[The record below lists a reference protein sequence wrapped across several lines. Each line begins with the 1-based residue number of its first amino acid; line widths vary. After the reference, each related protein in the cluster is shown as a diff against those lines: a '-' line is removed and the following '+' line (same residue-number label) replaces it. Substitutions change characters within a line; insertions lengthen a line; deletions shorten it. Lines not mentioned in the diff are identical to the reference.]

1 MSPQQ
6 WSQEASQTNG
16 TATSTATV
24 TATVTATPTY
34 HERKALW
41 ISVLVLGLIVGLML
55 LVAVDCLIKNCKRRK
70 KADAE
75 AAARASAFVDK
86 DGDTQMRQSIPLG
99 EHGSE
104 PVYLLRS
111 ELADQAEV
119 REMAGTCSPILV
131 SSDVGLRR

>member
-1 MSPQQ
+1 
-6 WSQEASQTNG
+6 
-16 TATSTATV
+16 
-24 TATVTATPTY
+24 
-34 HERKALW
+34 
-41 ISVLVLGLIVGLML
+41 ML